1 MVFRSRTFL
10 GIILA
15 LALAGPARSQSPPL
29 TMPVSEIRV
38 GMKGYGLTVFKGGAI
53 ERFDFEVLGIEKNTS
68 PGRNRIIFKAS
79 GGPLANTGIMAGM
92 SGSPCYIDGKLIGA
106 LSTGYQWAKEP
117 IGGITPIHEMLD
129 QLMDVPDAI
138 SARTPLMPPRLDPSK
153 IVRSAQLG
161 EMVPLADIL
170 GLPKKTATEDA
181 AMGSTTLGRPLP
193 IVLHGSSLVPEARA
207 CWDGLPVQ
215 FSSAVALAG
224 GAADPSPLEPGGMV
238 AVTLVQGDLMLAATG
253 TITYVSDKRILLFG
267 HNLFGN
273 EQGLG
278 TLGAIDL
285 PLWSASV
292 VTPFAS
298 YSSSMKLSQPVAQ
311 VGAIRLDRPSGIAG
325 VLGAEPK
332 MIPFRIGLNLGGKK
346 NMNFSFDVIDHP
358 ALTPFLVNTV
368 LVQTIA
374 SYVRE
379 VGMQSLSLQGNIKI
393 ANQQPLMVEN
403 MSADLNSS
411 RLPEY
416 FARML
421 QDIYFNPF
429 ERPVIEGLS
438 VNIKGE
444 ERLDLTA
451 IAGVRPLV
459 ARAKR
464 GQSLP
469 LLITLQNIQ
478 GVRETATLSV
488 QIPLSAKPG
497 KAILKV
503 GDGLSM
509 YRDDSDTQRIRT
521 TSLSEMVLLL
531 NGTLKNN
538 HAYAFLTQEIE
549 GTGLRGNRIEGI
561 PPSISSLLMSDGDTS
576 DNRLQRRVIGRAV
589 LPLEREVSGLFTLE
603 IEIE

>member
-15 LALAGPARSQSPPL
+15 LALVGPARSQSPP
-29 TMPVSEIRV
+29 TMPVSEIRT

-53 ERFDFEVLGIEKNTS
+53 ERFEFEVLGIEKNHS
-68 PGRNRIIFKAS
+68 PGRNRILFKAA

-92 SGSPCYIDGKLIGA
+92 SGSPCYIDGKLVGA
-106 LSTGYQWAKEP
+106 LSVGFPWAKEP

-170 GLPKKTATEDA
+170 GLPKKTEADN
-181 AMGSTTLGRPLP
+181 AMTGQSLP
-193 IVLHGSSLVPEARA
+193 VMLQGASLAPEARA

-215 FSSAVALAG
+215 FIGAVATAG
-224 GAADPSPLEPGGMV
+224 GAADPSPIEPGGMV
-238 AVTLVQGDLMLAATG
+238 AVTLVQGDMMLAATG

-267 HNLFGN
+267 HNLMGN
-273 EQGLG
+273 DMG
-278 TLGAIDL
+278 TFGAIDL

-292 VTPFAS
+292 TTPLAS
-298 YSSSMKLSQPVAQ
+298 YSNSVKLSQPVAPI
-311 VGAIRLDRPSGIAG
+311 GAIRLDRPTGVAG
-325 VLGAEPK
+325 VFGAEPR
-332 MIPFRIGLNLGGKK
+332 MIPFRIGLNLGGKR

-358 ALTPFLVNTV
+358 ALTPLLVHTV

-374 SYVRE
+374 AHVRE
-379 VGMQSLSLQGNIKI
+379 TGMQSLSLQGNIKI

-403 MSADLNSS
+403 MSADLSSS
-411 RLPEY
+411 RLPMY
-416 FARML
+416 FASMV
-421 QDIYFNPF
+421 QAIYFNSF

-488 QIPLSAKPG
+488 QVPLSAKPG

-509 YRDDSDTQRIRT
+509 LRDDSDTQRIRT
-521 TSLSEMVLLL
+521 TSLAEHVLLL

-538 HAYAFLTQEIE
+538 YAYAFLTQEFD
-549 GTGLRGNRIEGI
+549 GAGLRGNRIEGI

-603 IEIE
+603 LEIE

>member
-1 MVFRSRTFL
+1 MVFQSRTFL

-15 LALAGPARSQSPPL
+15 LALVGPARSQSQPP
-29 TMPVSEIRV
+29 TMPVSEIRT
-38 GMKGYGLTVFKGGAI
+38 GMKGYGLTVFKGVTI
-53 ERFDFEVLGIEKNTS
+53 ERFDFEVLGIEKNHS
-68 PGRNRIIFKAS
+68 PGRNLILFKAA
-79 GGPLANTGIMAGM
+79 GGPLADTGVMAGM

-106 LSTGYQWAKEP
+106 LSIGFPWAKEP

-170 GLPKKTATEDA
+170 GLPKKTESGN
-181 AMGSTTLGRPLP
+181 AMVGLPLP
-193 IVLHGSSLVPEARA
+193 VVLHGSLSPEARA

-215 FSSAVALAG
+215 FSGAIATAG
-224 GAADPSPLEPGGMV
+224 GAADPSPIEPGGMV

-253 TITYVSDKRILLFG
+253 TITYVSDKRVLLFG
-267 HNLFGN
+267 HQLMIGEMGN
-273 EQGLG
+273 F
-278 TLGAIDL
+278 GAIDL

-292 VTPFAS
+292 ATPLAR
-298 YSSSMKLSQPVAQ
+298 YNDSMKLSQPVAPI
-311 VGAIRLDRPSGIAG
+311 GAIRLDRPTGVAG
-325 VLGAEPK
+325 VLGAEPRL
-332 MIPFRIGLNLGGKK
+332 IPIRIGLNLGGKK
-346 NMNFSFDVIDHP
+346 TLNFSFDVIDHP
-358 ALTPFLVNTV
+358 ALTPLLVLTV
-368 LVQTIA
+368 LEQTI
-374 SYVRE
+374 SSHVRD

-403 MSADLNSS
+403 MSANLNSS
-411 RLPEY
+411 SLP
-416 FARML
+416 ASLASML
-421 QDIYFNPF
+421 QAIYFNPY
-429 ERPVIEGLS
+429 ERPVIEGIS

-444 ERLDLTA
+444 ERLDRTE

-469 LLITLQNIQ
+469 LLITLQNVQ

-488 QIPLSAKPG
+488 QVPLSAKPG

-503 GDGLSM
+503 GDGLSLL
-509 YRDDSDTQRIRT
+509 RDDSDRQRIRT
-521 TSLSEMVLLL
+521 TSLSERILFL

-538 HAYAFLTQEIE
+538 CAYAFLTQEFD
-549 GTGLRGNRIEGI
+549 GAGLRGNRIEGI

-576 DNRLQRRVIGRAV
+576 ENRLQRRVIGRAV
-589 LPLEREVSGLFTLE
+589 LPLEREVLGLFTLE
-603 IEIE
+603 LEIE